1 MLFALCCS
9 FRISFPPITF
19 APRPFLSFNY
29 PKENPLRCAL
39 VGDAMVVGRTLWD
52 FVIEVFRTPGMSV
65 ILLALLILFE
75 IILILIILL
84 VQNGLMDLKFSYGGL
99 GLELHQFTALV
110 A

>member
-1 MLFALCCS
+1 
-9 FRISFPPITF
+9 
-19 APRPFLSFNY
+19 
-29 PKENPLRCAL
+29 

-52 FVIEVFRTPGMSV
+52 FVIEVFRTSGMSV

-75 IILILIILL
+75 VILILIILL
-84 VQNGLMDLKFSYGGL
+84 VQDGLMDLKLSYGGL